1 MSVKKV
7 REEDSQGNVIYKETS
22 SDMVV
27 REDGTTV
34 EDGLKEAEAPT
45 FDDTGTVSGINSFQ
59 TFYQSIVSK
68 MPFINFLRNFKAGL
82 NFIVNTGQIV
92 NNGAVNQPGYVL
104 DARQRNPNIE
114 GTLAYEVSQLTN
126 GLALRI
132 KESDFYT
139 EQKEQANISLEGN
152 GTDTL
157 TFNMNKDGYR
167 LIGIVGYTSVSSYIA
182 ITRIAP
188 AFLTATVTVD
198 LRNLSSNQTG
208 TTIRIVG
215 LYIKLPVQT

>member
-92 NNGAVNQPGYVL
+92 NNGTTNQAGFVL
-104 DARQRNPNIE
+104 DARMGKVLQDKITELDSNM
-114 GTLAYEVSQLTN
+114 
-126 GLALRI
+126 ALRNSSKLI
-132 KESDFYT
+132 PLEEITHSNYDLEGFISDTTAMDLNFQESFYSAWSHSNSGNNA
-139 EQKEQANISLEGN
+139 QLFMSLELPGVLYGRVARGD
-152 GTDTL
+152 GTPPWV
-157 TFNMNKDGYR
+157 FK
-167 LIGIVGYTSVSSYIA
+167 I
-182 ITRIAP
+182 
-188 AFLTATVTVD
+188 
-198 LRNLSSNQTG
+198 QTEL
-208 TTIRIVG
+208 VNSES
-215 LYIKLPVQT
+215 

>member
-7 REEDSQGNVIYKETS
+7 REEDSQGHVIYKETS

-27 REDGTTV
+27 REDGTKV

-45 FDDTGTVSGINSFQ
+45 FDDSGTVSGINSFQ

-92 NNGAVNQPGYVL
+92 NNGTTNQPGYAL

-126 GLALRI
+126 GLDAMALDYSDYTMEGLLSANPSYSRPRI
-132 KESDFYT
+132 GYIGWDSAIAPPDKNTTLLFILNGNIAAFTMNGYFYT
-139 EQKEQANISLEGN
+139 VHEPSTEWE
-152 GTDTL
+152 
-157 TFNMNKDGYR
+157 
-167 LIGIVGYTSVSSYIA
+167 
-182 ITRIAP
+182 
-188 AFLTATVTVD
+188 
-198 LRNLSSNQTG
+198 LR
-208 TTIRIVG
+208 
-215 LYIKLPVQT
+215 YKPVN